1 MADDGKSWVEK
12 QSGISA
18 PKSAGFSNPNLRD
31 SGSWVS
37 EQSGISAPE
46 RARSYSER
54 IAESDAAVAAD
65 SSAFDRTEYFAP
77 SYVNGRVRENDYSE
91 IPSGGGGGNL
101 PFQISGSDKS
111 WSVSGG
117 FINQNKVDGVSVS
130 GRSFEVWIDVI
141 NKKIV
146 TTKNNNG
153 LYVPVGKV
161 VNGVAESWLTSN
173 IITSKDSNTNSDG
186 TENNCPFYYWGV

>member
-46 RARSYSER
+46 RAKSYSEHVEPTTVYGGVLELSR
-54 IAESDAAVAAD
+54 
-65 SSAFDRTEYFAP
+65 SAYE
-77 SYVNGRVRENDYSE
+77 VDYS
-91 IPSGGGGGNL
+91 SRSYDDGDNL
-101 PFQISGSDKS
+101 PFRISGSGNS

-146 TTKNNNG
+146 TTKNNKG

-161 VNGVAESWLTSN
+161 VNAVAESWLTSN

-186 TENNCPFYYWGV
+186 TANNCPFYYWGV

>member
-18 PKSAGFSNPNLRD
+18 PKSAEFANPNLRD

-46 RARSYSER
+46 RAKSYSER
-54 IAESDAAVAAD
+54 VEPTTVYGGVLELSR
-65 SSAFDRTEYFAP
+65 SAYE
-77 SYVNGRVRENDYSE
+77 VDYS
-91 IPSGGGGGNL
+91 SRSYDDGGDNL
-101 PFQISGSDKS
+101 PFQISGSGNS

-117 FINQNKVDGVSVS
+117 YINQNKVDGVSAS

-146 TTKNNNG
+146 TTKNDNG

-161 VNGVAESWLTSN
+161 VNAVAESWLTSN
-173 IITSKDSNTNSDG
+173 IITSKDSNKNSDG
-186 TENNCPFYYWGV
+186 TANNCPFYYWGV